1 MPMNQGLKVILY
13 MTDMEFDPE
22 DDVTRGV
29 YKDQIMYYFYHDDRL
44 VKRMYAKEAKQS
56 LASGN
61 NGDYT
66 LYLKPS

>member
-44 VKRMYAKEAKQS
+44 VKRMYAKEAK
-56 LASGN
+56 
-61 NGDYT
+61 
-66 LYLKPS
+66 